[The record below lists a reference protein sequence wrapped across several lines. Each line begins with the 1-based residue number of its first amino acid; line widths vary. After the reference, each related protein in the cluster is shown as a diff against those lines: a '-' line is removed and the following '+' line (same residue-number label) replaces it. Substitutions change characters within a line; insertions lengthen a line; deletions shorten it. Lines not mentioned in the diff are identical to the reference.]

1 MELFKSAVIL
11 AGGKST
17 RMKFDKQ
24 LLCLDEKR
32 IIYSIADK
40 LKNEFEDIIIVSN
53 KPEYY
58 NDSKYKVVSDEIKL
72 CGPLGG
78 IHIGLKT
85 SISKYVYF
93 IACDMPNVDLIY
105 IRHIKNK
112 IKNLEIDACLSNING
127 RIEPFHGFYNKSM
140 FNDIKT
146 HLYKNNRKSILGF
159 LELNNKKLIYIND
172 DEFKKNNFNEFIFIN
187 LNTPKDLDNYIKEM
201 KIV

>member
-1 MELFKSAVIL
+1 MDLFKSAVIL
-11 AGGKST
+11 AGGQST

-24 LLCLDEKR
+24 LLCIDEKR

-40 LKNEFEDIIIVSN
+40 LKDEFEDIIIVSN

-58 NDSKYKVVSDEIKL
+58 KDSNYKVVSDEIKL

-93 IACDMPNVDLIY
+93 VACDMPNVDLNY
-105 IRHIKNK
+105 IRHMKNIVK
-112 IKNLEIDACLSNING
+112 TSGIDACLSNING
-127 RIEPFHGFYNKSM
+127 RIEPFHGFYIKDM
-140 FNDIKT
+140 YNDIKS
-146 HLYKNNRKSILGF
+146 HLYNSNRKSILGF
-159 LELNNKKLIYIND
+159 LELNNKKLIYISD
-172 DEFKKNNFNEFIFIN
+172 DEFNKNKFNESIFLN
-187 LNTPKDLDNYIKEM
+187 LNTPKDLDNYIKET